1 MAPED
6 FLKITF
12 FEEKKE
18 KKLSSSKMYNF
29 SENGANDSKL
39 PPFDRKLNVD
49 TENGVN
55 HENPI

>member
-1 MAPED
+1 
-6 FLKITF
+6 
-12 FEEKKE
+12 
-18 KKLSSSKMYNF
+18 MYNF

-39 PPFDRKLNVD
+39 PKFARKLNVD